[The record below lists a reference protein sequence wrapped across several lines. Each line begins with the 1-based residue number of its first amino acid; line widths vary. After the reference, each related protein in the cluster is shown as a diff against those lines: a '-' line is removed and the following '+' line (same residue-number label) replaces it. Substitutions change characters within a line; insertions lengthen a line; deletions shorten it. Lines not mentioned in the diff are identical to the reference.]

1 MTEPKRIPASNQSL
15 PERLSDSQMLAK
27 NARFYATLFAKYQ
40 WETPQLSTGVFVQT
54 LNQIADAIERQ
65 QAERDEPFF
74 VEGVGFRSP
83 DEAVM
88 HLLAERAQTKAELER
103 LRGHSEKFEKQR
115 DSYKVQL
122 DQVAQAVY
130 PNKTDRFTYSV
141 DFIIE
146 EIKRLRGEL
155 KEKET
160 K

>member
-1 MTEPKRIPASNQSL
+1 MTEPKRIPASEQSL
-15 PERLSDSQMLAK
+15 PERLRDQAQGIRDRCPCQAPCDQCVKDSELMNSSA
-27 NARFYATLFAKYQ
+27 
-40 WETPQLSTGVFVQT
+40 S
-54 LNQIADAIERQ
+54 AIERQ
-65 QAERDEPFF
+65 QAERGKPFF